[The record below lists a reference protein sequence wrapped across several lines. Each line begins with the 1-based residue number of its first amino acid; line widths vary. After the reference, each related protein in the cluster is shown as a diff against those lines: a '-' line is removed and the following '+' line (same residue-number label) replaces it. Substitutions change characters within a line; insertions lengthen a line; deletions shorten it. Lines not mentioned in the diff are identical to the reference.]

1 MEESD
6 YQSEFD
12 DEADAAYVRIAGG
25 SIARTTEVADGI
37 LVDFDSRDEMLGVEV
52 LDVHGRVGAGD
63 KVSYLNGL
71 VAGLRVRPRTAAA
84 E

>member
-1 MEESD
+1 MEEPK
-6 YQSEFD
+6 YRIEFD
-12 DEADAAYVRIAGG
+12 DEADGAYVHIAGG

-37 LVDFDSRDEMLGVEV
+37 LMDFDSRDEMLGVEV
-52 LDVHGRVGAGD
+52 LDIHGRVGARD

-71 VAGLRVRPRTAAA
+71 VAGLRVRPRTAAV